1 MHDSFL
7 PSQVSSWWL
16 SYVLRA
22 HCNENV
28 ETDIEKRGREREGER
43 KHRYI
48 GKFKRE
54 KWEKEICFCLYFL
67 KRSKRFQYRNVFYL
81 LLKEII
87 RCFNAYGA
95 GIEVTIDNICWQ
107 ENKWI
112 CHIMVEMSLDICVLT
127 YLKQHSKHN
136 SNPFKLT
143 L

>member
-1 MHDSFL
+1 M
-7 PSQVSSWWL
+7 
-16 SYVLRA
+16 
-22 HCNENV
+22 
-28 ETDIEKRGREREGER
+28 
-43 KHRYI
+43 
-48 GKFKRE
+48 
-54 KWEKEICFCLYFL
+54 CLYFL

-127 YLKQHSKHN
+127 YLKQHSKYN
-136 SNPFKLT
+136 SNSFKITMWVNYTSWKVKRNIIFEQKLFT
-143 L
+143 YFWIYLFLEIGFSSTHQVVLYIISKWLSYTTT